1 VTEEITYNAI
11 DFSSQYLLL
20 RKKEGR
26 IYSDEEV
33 SSLPEIQKRH
43 RHYNEWEIRKH
54 SSSRLKKY
62 LTDKRKPLRILEIG
76 CGNGWLSAKLSEIP
90 LAHVTGIDINAE
102 ELSQAKRVFDQIENL
117 EFFNCSL
124 QDKRINDR
132 RFDTIIFAASIQYFP
147 LSKNILDDAI
157 KHLKPDGEIHIVDTN
172 FYKENELQE
181 ARQRSMDYFNAV
193 GFPEMIEH
201 YFHHSLEELRSFN
214 YRLLYDPNAII
225 NRFKKNKNP
234 FYWFCVNGNA

>member
-1 VTEEITYNAI
+1 MTEEITYNAI

-26 IYSDEEV
+26 IYSDEQV
-33 SSLPEIQKRH
+33 ANLPEINKQH
-43 RHYNEWEIRKH
+43 QYYNEWEIRKN

-62 LTDKRKPLRILEIG
+62 LTNKKRSLRILETG
-76 CGNGWLSAKLSEIP
+76 SGNGWLSAKLSEIP
-90 LAHVTGIDINAE
+90 LAHVTGIDINSE
-102 ELSQAKRVFDQIENL
+102 ELNQARRVFTQIDNL

-124 QDKRINDR
+124 QDEAISNRQ
-132 RFDTIIFAASIQYFP
+132 FDIIIFAASIQYFP
-147 LSKNILDDAI
+147 LLKKILNDAMS
-157 KHLKPDGEIHIVDTN
+157 HLKPEGEIHIIDTN

-181 ARQRSMDYFNAV
+181 ARQRSMDYFNAI
-193 GFPEMIEH
+193 GFPEMAEQ
-201 YFHHSLEELRSFN
+201 YFHHSLDELRSFN
-214 YRLLYDPNAII
+214 YRMLYDPNSII